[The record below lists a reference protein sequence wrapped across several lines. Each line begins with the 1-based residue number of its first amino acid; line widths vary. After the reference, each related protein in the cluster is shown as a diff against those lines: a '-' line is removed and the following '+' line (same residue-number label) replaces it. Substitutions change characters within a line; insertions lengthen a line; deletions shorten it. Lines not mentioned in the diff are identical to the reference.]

1 MREGRAED
9 GADGGGGQAQSGRLP
24 LGARPVARGC
34 TRLLQGRQLLACP
47 RTRHGPVRVRVGGR
61 RRGRLLSGARPAA
74 RGGTRLLRWAAVAG
88 MISQAQG
95 IAGAG
100 WWGVRETWDHSQ
112 A

>member
-1 MREGRAED
+1 MDNETEEGD
-9 GADGGGGQAQSGRLP
+9 GRAQSGRLP

-47 RTRHGPVRVRVGGR
+47 RMRHGPVRVRVGGR

-100 WWGVRETWDHSQ
+100 WRGVRETWDRSQ

>member
-1 MREGRAED
+1 MEEEDRRKAAGCPWGRGQLPED
-9 GADGGGGQAQSGRLP
+9 
-24 LGARPVARGC
+24 

-100 WWGVRETWDHSQ
+100 WRGVRETWDHSQ